1 MDCQIREQSA
11 DPGEINCG
19 GSIGLPK
26 IFSEKSTIYW
36 HGLSNKVANQPSL
49 KEYITKDTMDGL
61 SAYPKYTTKIGG
73 LIFNGLVCI

>member
-11 DPGEINCG
+11 DPGGIPGEINCG

-49 KEYITKDTMDGL
+49 KEYITKYTMDGL
-61 SAYPKYTTKIGG
+61 SAYPKYTTEIGG
-73 LIFNGLVCI
+73 VDM